1 MIYHYVFPSSYKVFF
16 PQGFYILE
24 VFMKDSRSQTFVVHS
39 WWVQVCLHLSDP
51 KFVIIPRIYGMQ
63 TLSYKDILCLVFDL

>member
-1 MIYHYVFPSSYKVFF
+1 
-16 PQGFYILE
+16 
-24 VFMKDSRSQTFVVHS
+24 MKDSRSQTFVVHS

-51 KFVIIPRIYGMQ
+51 KFVVIPRIYGMQ